1 MLQHQSRPLEQR
13 PAMTHIQV
21 PLHLFDLCRF
31 RLFRVNRLLIVT
43 CYQILLWAERVR
55 GFGIRAKED
64 ILKKNKNKKNPK
76 TLKRGIW
83 PKYHQY
89 NNRKML
95 KISPDNPSGS
105 PSDVTTFHLSDAD
118 ENICSYSSLKSLL
131 LLKWKK
137 KRLRTSSNT
146 FQWLFNVTLFTL
158 TLIL

>member
-13 PAMTHIQV
+13 PVMTHIQV

-31 RLFRVNRLLIVT
+31 RLFRVKRFLLLAI
-43 CYQILLWAERVR
+43 YQIRLWAKGVKR
-55 GFGIRAKED
+55 FGKKAK
-64 ILKKNKNKKNPK
+64 KKIKKKKKKKKTPK

-83 PKYHQY
+83 LKYHRY

-105 PSDVTTFHLSDAD
+105 QSDVTTFHLSDAD

-146 FQWLFNVTLFTL
+146 FHWLFNVTLFTL